1 MKLALWWGMV
11 EVTLL
16 KGKHDPSSPGG
27 NIGDDLHFQ
36 AMRNRILVMTRI
48 SKKCEMSCWKN
59 QASDM
64 NFVPESFPILAVTKS

>member
-1 MKLALWWGMV
+1 VKLALWWGMV

-36 AMRNRILVMTRI
+36 AMRNRI
-48 SKKCEMSCWKN
+48 CDDPYFQEMRN
-59 QASDM
+59 
-64 NFVPESFPILAVTKS
+64 ELLEKSSQQRELCS